1 MNKEYLDKV
10 LDHILSETRIDYD
23 QEKAY
28 PPFTHS
34 LYFFLLLSFLPFL
47 LPPFLEHCKEVY
59 GLTEKETIYV
69 WKQYKQIIT
78 DKIENQKG

>member
-1 MNKEYLDKV
+1 MNKEYLHKV
-10 LDHILSETRIDYD
+10 LNHIVSETRIDYD

-34 LYFFLLLSFLPFL
+34 LSSSLLSPIFYPHLS
-47 LPPFLEHCKEVY
+47 FLEHCEEVY
-59 GLTEKETIYV
+59 GLTEPETEYI
-69 WKQYKQIIT
+69 WEEYKQIIR

>member
-34 LYFFLLLSFLPFL
+34 LSSSLLSYYH
-47 LPPFLEHCKEVY
+47 PPPHSFLEHCKEVY

-69 WKQYKQIIT
+69 WKQYKQIIK